1 MPLDKSRASEPAG
14 SGTICSVAPEPT
26 SVVDVVR
33 IVPMKR
39 KHLREVMRIEQ
50 DEYVRPWTTTLFTSE
65 LAQRT
70 SRRYTVATIGP
81 VLTGYAGLM
90 LVEDQGHVNTLT
102 VDKSWHR
109 RGIGSL
115 LLIDLA
121 RNAVAL
127 GAHHLT
133 LEVREH
139 NEPAKQM
146 YMQFGFAPIGIRRNY
161 YTETGEDA
169 IVMWAGDADS
179 DDYAE
184 RLSAIEAKLSAR
196 Q

>member
-1 MPLDKSRASEPAG
+1 MAVEPR
-14 SGTICSVAPEPT
+14 

-50 DEYVRPWTTTLFTSE
+50 GEYVRPWSTTLFTSE
-65 LAQRT
+65 LAQRS

-102 VDKSWHR
+102 VEKSWHR
-109 RGIGSL
+109 KGIGSL

-121 RNAVAL
+121 RTAVSL
-127 GAHHLT
+127 GARHLT

-139 NEPAKQM
+139 NEAAKTM
-146 YMQFGFAPIGIRRNY
+146 YMQFGFAPIGVRRNY
-161 YTETGEDA
+161 YAETGEDA

-179 DDYAE
+179 PAYAK
-184 RLSAIEAKLSAR
+184 RLAVIEAKLGAR
-196 Q
+196 P

>member
-1 MPLDKSRASEPAG
+1 MRAEPR
-14 SGTICSVAPEPT
+14 

-33 IVPMKR
+33 IIPMKR

-50 DEYVRPWTTTLFTSE
+50 GEYVRPWSTTLFTSE

-81 VLTGYAGLM
+81 VLAGYAGLM

-102 VDKSWHR
+102 VDKGWHR

-121 RNAVAL
+121 RTAVSL

-139 NEPAKQM
+139 NEPAKAM
-146 YMQFGFAPIGIRRNY
+146 YMQFGFAPIGVRRNY
-161 YTETGEDA
+161 YAETGEDA

-179 DDYAE
+179 DAYAE
-184 RLSAIEAKLSAR
+184 KLAAIEAKLGSR

>member
-1 MPLDKSRASEPAG
+1 
-14 SGTICSVAPEPT
+14 
-26 SVVDVVR
+26 
-33 IVPMKR
+33 
-39 KHLREVMRIEQ
+39 
-50 DEYVRPWTTTLFTSE
+50 
-65 LAQRT
+65 
-70 SRRYTVATIGP
+70 
-81 VLTGYAGLM
+81 M

-102 VDKSWHR
+102 VDSTWHR
-109 RGIGSL
+109 KGIGSL

-121 RNAVAL
+121 RTAVSL

-139 NEPAKQM
+139 NEPAKAM

-161 YTETGEDA
+161 YAETGEDA

-179 DDYAE
+179 PAYAD
-184 RLSAIEAKLSAR
+184 RLARIEAKLGSR